1 MEFIKVESSNID
13 SIGWA
18 DNVLSV
24 KYKSGLVYTYT
35 NVPEDEFKKILSAKS
50 KGRFMNEYIK
60 NKYQYK
66 REN

>member
-13 SIGWA
+13 SLGWS
-18 DNVLSV
+18 DNVLAV
-24 KYKSGLVYTYT
+24 KYKSGLIYTYA
-35 NVPEDEFKKILSAKS
+35 NVPEDEFNKILSAKS
-50 KGRFMNEYIK
+50 KGKFMNESIK